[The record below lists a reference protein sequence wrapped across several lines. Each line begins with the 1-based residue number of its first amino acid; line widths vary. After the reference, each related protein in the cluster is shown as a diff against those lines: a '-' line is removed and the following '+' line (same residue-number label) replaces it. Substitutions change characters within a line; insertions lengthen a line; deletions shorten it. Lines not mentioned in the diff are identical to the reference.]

1 MASNYGNKNTSK
13 TVLNKLPQSSFMSWH
28 AIFHRIGLCVCF
40 TSAIKIVYAGWYLVF
55 HIENSTF
62 QGWLSTGTSCLQRP
76 WTHYHWMI
84 WVSNRTMLWANN
96 CEFRVNLLLLPF
108 LFCPNILSLSQPTGF
123 IFLFLSPILGRERE
137 GWANGC
143 EVLSCWPG

>member
-108 LFCPNILSLSQPTGF
+108 LFCPNILSLSQPSGF
-123 IFLFLSPILGRERE
+123 SFSDSLPHPREEGGRVSKWLLVLGCQL
-137 GWANGC
+137 G
-143 EVLSCWPG
+143 